1 MAAKVFDGFFLGDS
15 ETSMDAEFLDL
26 NKISRLV
33 NVASQEIS
41 NVWSGHGFVYD
52 NYNWEDQPEY
62 LVFPA
67 MEKDRA
73 LQNLVEFID
82 VSLKKGESVLV
93 FSLRGTSRSVFAA
106 CAYLMYKYN
115 WGFEKSYDF
124 LLSKKS
130 DIHINQGF
138 VQQLF
143 CLERK
148 LYARRQL
155 VDPVLLQ
162 VDTDLVKKEILRRRE
177 WDSVYLNIPE
187 NNPEEAAR
195 RAKRIALTTV
205 RVTQPGE
212 LDDDNEGDELLLINS
227 FLNSKNTLTVLPGPY
242 MDAYNVAKNFK
253 LRFNSVVQE
262 EDIHMFPTNPCAPN
276 MKAKFGILKRRKRP
290 QSMMMKRG
298 GDSTKGAPSDSKRV
312 TSVPSAITFIP
323 GINGTTPVSIDSSTS
338 GRSKEK
344 SPSPT
349 KFKKSSSKKDPSS
362 PSKKDRDPSSPSKKD
377 RDPSSPSKKDR
388 DPSSPS
394 KKDRDPSSPS
404 KKEHS
409 KDSTSPRDGQ
419 AMSPRKPRKSS
430 KRDKDSPSKNR
441 DSARENKRDSVSR
454 SRESR
459 ENRESRESRHKEGGS
474 RSSNGTESSRS
485 RHASGPLTDSSST
498 KSSPR
503 ATTSSLTSANAEGK
517 DSEYGGNSR
526 GLTKSEEDA
535 VKSLNTEQ
543 RTRYLKQGGDII
555 GPGGS
560 PRGDDKYDLKGR
572 LGFAENTTNTIKT
585 TISNKTIVCK
595 GSDKSFPQSCCDHR
609 SAAVLS
615 TLGGRSE
622 RQSKEIKS
630 SSMPLI
636 TSEEH
641 SVGGSGEDSAKK
653 NSTDKVKTK
662 SKSKSKSTTAK
673 EVEAALKSAIVSTTR
688 EGSPA
693 IIPAS
698 HKKHTPSSN
707 LGIKDIM
714 IIEINN
720 ENINTM
726 NSSTKTST
734 NTSISSNSSS
744 DSTVSTPVKERLSLK
759 SSNAFARVLKSM
771 THLYSLSTYNSC
783 RYSGNN
789 KRTLSVRG
797 TRNQ

>member
-41 NVWSGHGFVYD
+41 NVWAGHGFVYD

-148 LYARRQL
+148 LFARRQIT
-155 VDPVLLQ
+155 DPALLQ

-177 WDSVYLNIPE
+177 WDPVYLHIPE
-187 NNPEEAAR
+187 NNPAESAR
-195 RAKRIALTTV
+195 RAARIALTTV
-205 RVTQPGE
+205 RVTLPGE

-262 EDIHMFPTNPCAPN
+262 EDIHMFPTNPSAPN
-276 MKAKFGILKRRKRP
+276 VKAKFGILKRRKRP
-290 QSMMMKRG
+290 QSVAVKRVA
-298 GDSTKGAPSDSKRV
+298 DPSKAVPTESKRV

-323 GINGTTPVSIDSSTS
+323 GINGTTPVTADASSTVHK
-338 GRSKEK
+338 KEK
-344 SPSPT
+344 SSSSKSSP
-349 KFKKSSSKKDPSS
+349 KKSSSKKDLSKESS
-362 PSKKDRDPSSPSKKD
+362 VSGDLQPL
-377 RDPSSPSKKDR
+377 
-388 DPSSPS
+388 
-394 KKDRDPSSPS
+394 
-404 KKEHS
+404 
-409 KDSTSPRDGQ
+409 SPRR
-419 AMSPRKPRKSS
+419 PKKSS
-430 KRDKDSPSKNR
+430 KRDKESPSKNR

-459 ENRESRESRHKEGGS
+459 NKDSSKSSSGTEGS
-474 RSSNGTESSRS
+474 RTRLPLG
-485 RHASGPLTDSSST
+485 GQLTDSSST

-503 ATTSSLTSANAEGK
+503 ATTCSLTSANAEGK
-517 DSEYGGNSR
+517 DQYEYGSHGTT
-526 GLTKSEEDA
+526 TKSEEDA
-535 VKSLNTEQ
+535 MKSMNGDQ
-543 RTRYLKQGGDII
+543 RSRRLSQSSDII

-572 LGFAENTTNTIKT
+572 LGFAENTNTTNKT
-585 TISNKTIVCK
+585 TIINKTIVCE
-595 GSDKSFPQSCCDHR
+595 GSDKSVSESSTSRR
-609 SAAVLS
+609 SATVLS
-615 TLGGRSE
+615 PVGGRG
-622 RQSKEIKS
+622 RGKGQSKENKS
-630 SSMPLI
+630 STILMK
-636 TSEEH
+636 TSTSEH
-641 SVGGSGEDSAKK
+641 SVGGSVEGSSRKK
-653 NSTDKVKTK
+653 STENVRIK
-662 SKSKSKSTTAK
+662 SKDTVKAVKAVAVIQPVVATA
-673 EVEAALKSAIVSTTR
+673 ARHSN
-688 EGSPA
+688 PD
-693 IIPAS
+693 IITLTLS
-698 HKKHTPSSN
+698 HKKQHS
-707 LGIKDIM
+707 
-714 IIEINN
+714 
-720 ENINTM
+720 
-726 NSSTKTST
+726 
-734 NTSISSNSSS
+734 SSNSGVHDNSNS
-744 DSTVSTPVKERLSLK
+744 NSESNNTSVKESMSGSGK
-759 SSNAFARVLKSM
+759 AIHTHTHIHAFSRVLKSM
-771 THLYSLSTYNSC
+771 TYLYPYGANNTCHYRAISL
-783 RYSGNN
+783 
-789 KRTLSVRG
+789 RG
-797 TRNQ
+797 SRNQ

>member
-290 QSMMMKRG
+290 QSMMIKRG
-298 GDSTKGAPSDSKRV
+298 ADSTKGAPSDSKRV

-323 GINGTTPVSIDSSTS
+323 GINGTTPVSIDSSTP

-349 KFKKSSSKKDPSS
+349 KSKKSSSKKDPSS
-362 PSKKDRDPSSPSKKD
+362 PSKRDPSSPSKKD
-377 RDPSSPSKKDR
+377 PSSPSKK
-388 DPSSPS
+388 
-394 KKDRDPSSPS
+394 DPSSPS

-430 KRDKDSPSKNR
+430 KRDKDSPKNR

-535 VKSLNTEQ
+535 VNSLNTEQ
-543 RTRYLKQGGDII
+543 RTRYLKQGGDVI

-572 LGFAENTTNTIKT
+572 LGFAENTANTIKT

-615 TLGGRSE
+615 TLGGRSK

-630 SSMPLI
+630 SSMPVI
-636 TSEEH
+636 TSEEHSVGESKEH

-662 SKSKSKSTTAK
+662 SKSKSESKSKTSTLK
-673 EVEAALKSAIVSTTR
+673 EVEAVVKSAIVSTTR
-688 EGSPA
+688 EVSPA

-698 HKKHTPSSN
+698 HKKHAPSSN

-714 IIEINN
+714 IIKINN

-726 NSSTKTST
+726 NSNNST

-744 DSTVSTPVKERLSLK
+744 DNTVITPVKESMSLK

-771 THLYSLSTYNSC
+771 AHLYSLSTYNSC
-783 RYSGNN
+783 HYSGNT

>member
-41 NVWSGHGFVYD
+41 NVWAGHGFVYD

-148 LYARRQL
+148 LFARRQIT
-155 VDPVLLQ
+155 DPALLQ

-177 WDSVYLNIPE
+177 WDPVYLHIPE
-187 NNPEEAAR
+187 NNPAESAR
-195 RAKRIALTTV
+195 RAARIALTTV
-205 RVTQPGE
+205 RVTLPGE

-262 EDIHMFPTNPCAPN
+262 EDIHMFPTNPSAPN
-276 MKAKFGILKRRKRP
+276 VKAKFGILKRRKRP
-290 QSMMMKRG
+290 QSVAVKRVA
-298 GDSTKGAPSDSKRV
+298 DPTKAVPTESKRV

-323 GINGTTPVSIDSSTS
+323 GINGTTPVTADASSTVHK
-338 GRSKEK
+338 KEK
-344 SPSPT
+344 SSSSKSSP
-349 KFKKSSSKKDPSS
+349 KKSSSKKDLSKESS
-362 PSKKDRDPSSPSKKD
+362 VSGDLQPL
-377 RDPSSPSKKDR
+377 
-388 DPSSPS
+388 
-394 KKDRDPSSPS
+394 
-404 KKEHS
+404 
-409 KDSTSPRDGQ
+409 SPRR
-419 AMSPRKPRKSS
+419 PKKSS
-430 KRDKDSPSKNR
+430 KRDKESPSKNR

-459 ENRESRESRHKEGGS
+459 NKDKDSSKSSSGTEGS
-474 RSSNGTESSRS
+474 RTRLPLG
-485 RHASGPLTDSSST
+485 GQLTDSSST

-503 ATTSSLTSANAEGK
+503 ATTCSLTSANAEGK
-517 DSEYGGNSR
+517 DQYEYGSHGTT
-526 GLTKSEEDA
+526 TKSEEDA
-535 VKSLNTEQ
+535 MKSMNGDQ
-543 RTRYLKQGGDII
+543 RSRRLSQSSDII

-572 LGFAENTTNTIKT
+572 LGFAENTNTTNKT
-585 TISNKTIVCK
+585 TIINKTIVCE
-595 GSDKSFPQSCCDHR
+595 GSDKSVSESSTSRR
-609 SAAVLS
+609 SATVLS
-615 TLGGRSE
+615 PVGGRG
-622 RQSKEIKS
+622 RGKGQSKENKS
-630 SSMPLI
+630 STILMK
-636 TSEEH
+636 TSTSEH
-641 SVGGSGEDSAKK
+641 SVGGSVEGSSRKK
-653 NSTDKVKTK
+653 STENVRIK
-662 SKSKSKSTTAK
+662 SKDTVKAVKAVAVIQPVVATA
-673 EVEAALKSAIVSTTR
+673 ARHSN
-688 EGSPA
+688 PD
-693 IIPAS
+693 IITLTLS
-698 HKKHTPSSN
+698 HKKQHS
-707 LGIKDIM
+707 
-714 IIEINN
+714 
-720 ENINTM
+720 
-726 NSSTKTST
+726 
-734 NTSISSNSSS
+734 SSNSGVHDNSNS
-744 DSTVSTPVKERLSLK
+744 NSESNNTSVKESMSGSGK
-759 SSNAFARVLKSM
+759 AIHTHTHIHAFSRVLKSM
-771 THLYSLSTYNSC
+771 TYLYPYGANNTCHYRAISL
-783 RYSGNN
+783 
-789 KRTLSVRG
+789 RG
-797 TRNQ
+797 SRNQ

>member
-1 MAAKVFDGFFLGDS
+1 MIMAAKVFDGFFLGDS

-155 VDPVLLQ
+155 IDPVLLQ

-290 QSMMMKRG
+290 QSMMIKRG
-298 GDSTKGAPSDSKRV
+298 ADSTKGLPSDSKRV

-323 GINGTTPVSIDSSTS
+323 GINGTTPVSVDSSTS

-349 KFKKSSSKKDPSS
+349 KSKKS
-362 PSKKDRDPSSPSKKD
+362 PSKRDPSSPSKKD
-377 RDPSSPSKKDR
+377 P
-388 DPSSPS
+388 
-394 KKDRDPSSPS
+394 
-404 KKEHS
+404 S

-419 AMSPRKPRKSS
+419 AMSPRKPKKSS

-459 ENRESRESRHKEGGS
+459 SKEGS
-474 RSSNGTESSRS
+474 RSSNGTGSSFS
-485 RHASGPLTDSSST
+485 RHASGPLSDSSST

-503 ATTSSLTSANAEGK
+503 ATTSSLTSATAEGK
-517 DSEYGGNSR
+517 DSEYGGYGR
-526 GLTKSEEDA
+526 GITKSEEDA

-543 RTRYLKQGGDII
+543 RSRYLKQSGDVI

-572 LGFAENTTNTIKT
+572 LGSAETTNNTIKT

-595 GSDKSFPQSCCDHR
+595 GSDKSVSQSCTNSR
-609 SAAVLS
+609 SAAMLS
-615 TLGGRSE
+615 TVGGRGKG
-622 RQSKEIKS
+622 QSKEIKS
-630 SSMPLI
+630 SSMPVI

-641 SVGGSGEDSAKK
+641 SVGGSGEDSAGK
-653 NSTDKVKTK
+653 NTTDKVKIKTK
-662 SKSKSKSTTAK
+662 SKSKAK
-673 EVEAALKSAIVSTTR
+673 EVEIDIKPTSVTNTR
-688 EGSPA
+688 EVSPA
-693 IIPAS
+693 IISAS

-707 LGIKDIM
+707 LGTKDIM
-714 IIEINN
+714 IININN
-720 ENINTM
+720 EN
-726 NSSTKTST
+726 T
-734 NTSISSNSSS
+734 NTINSNNTTISSNSSS
-744 DSTVSTPVKERLSLK
+744 DNTVTTPVKESMSLK
-759 SSNAFARVLKSM
+759 SSHAFARVLKSM
-771 THLYSLSTYNSC
+771 THMYSHSTISTC
-783 RYSGNN
+783 RHSGNTN
-789 KRTLSVRG
+789 RTLSVRG

>member
-41 NVWSGHGFVYD
+41 NVWAGHGFVYD

-148 LYARRQL
+148 LFARRQIT
-155 VDPVLLQ
+155 DPALLQ

-177 WDSVYLNIPE
+177 WDPVYLHIPE
-187 NNPEEAAR
+187 NNPEESAR
-195 RAKRIALTTV
+195 RAARIALTTV
-205 RVTQPGE
+205 RVTLPGE

-262 EDIHMFPTNPCAPN
+262 EDIHMFPTNPSAPN

-290 QSMMMKRG
+290 QSVAVKRVA
-298 GDSTKGAPSDSKRV
+298 DPTKAVPTESKRV

-323 GINGTTPVSIDSSTS
+323 GINGITPVTTDASTTVHK
-338 GRSKEK
+338 KEK
-344 SPSPT
+344 SSSSKSSPR
-349 KFKKSSSKKDPSS
+349 KSSSKKDL
-362 PSKKDRDPSSPSKKD
+362 SKECPVSGDLQPL
-377 RDPSSPSKKDR
+377 
-388 DPSSPS
+388 
-394 KKDRDPSSPS
+394 
-404 KKEHS
+404 
-409 KDSTSPRDGQ
+409 SPRR
-419 AMSPRKPRKSS
+419 PKKSS
-430 KRDKDSPSKNR
+430 KRDKESPSKNR

-459 ENRESRESRHKEGGS
+459 NKDSSKSASGTEGS
-474 RSSNGTESSRS
+474 RTRLP
-485 RHASGPLTDSSST
+485 SGGQLTDSSST

-503 ATTSSLTSANAEGK
+503 ATTCSLTSANAEGK
-517 DSEYGGNSR
+517 DQYEYGSHGTT
-526 GLTKSEEDA
+526 TKSEEDA
-535 VKSLNTEQ
+535 MKSMNSDQ
-543 RTRYLKQGGDII
+543 RSRRNSQNSDIT

-572 LGFAENTTNTIKT
+572 LGFAENTDTTNKT
-585 TISNKTIVCK
+585 TTTINKTIVCE
-595 GSDKSFPQSCCDHR
+595 GSDKSVSEISTSCR
-609 SAAVLS
+609 SATVLS
-615 TLGGRSE
+615 PMGR
-622 RQSKEIKS
+622 RGKGQSKENKS
-630 SSMPLI
+630 STVLMT
-636 TSEEH
+636 TSTSTSTAEH
-641 SVGGSGEDSAKK
+641 SVGGSVEGSSRKK
-653 NSTDKVKTK
+653 SSEKVRIK
-662 SKSKSKSTTAK
+662 SKDTVKAVAVIQSVVATGARDSN
-673 EVEAALKSAIVSTTR
+673 
-688 EGSPA
+688 PD
-693 IIPAS
+693 IITLTPTLS
-698 HKKHTPSSN
+698 HKKQH
-707 LGIKDIM
+707 L
-714 IIEINN
+714 
-720 ENINTM
+720 
-726 NSSTKTST
+726 SSTSGVHD
-734 NTSISSNSSS
+734 NSNSSNSISIS
-744 DSTVSTPVKERLSLK
+744 NSNNESNNTSVKESMPGTGSGSGK
-759 SSNAFARVLKSM
+759 TIHTNTHIHAFSRVLKSM
-771 THLYSLSTYNSC
+771 TYLYPY
-783 RYSGNN
+783 GAN
-789 KRTLSVRG
+789 KTCHYRAISVRG
-797 TRNQ
+797 SRNH

>member
-155 VDPVLLQ
+155 IDPVLLQ

-290 QSMMMKRG
+290 QSMMIKRG
-298 GDSTKGAPSDSKRV
+298 ADSTKGAPSDSKRV
-312 TSVPSAITFIP
+312 ASVPSAITFIP

-349 KFKKSSSKKDPSS
+349 KSKKSSSKKDPLSPSKKDPSS
-362 PSKKDRDPSSPSKKD
+362 PSKKEH
-377 RDPSSPSKKDR
+377 
-388 DPSSPS
+388 
-394 KKDRDPSSPS
+394 SSPS

-419 AMSPRKPRKSS
+419 AMSPRKPKKSS

-454 SRESR
+454 SRE
-459 ENRESRESRHKEGGS
+459 NRESRESRHKESGS

-485 RHASGPLTDSSST
+485 RHASGPVTDSSST

-535 VKSLNTEQ
+535 VKSLNAEQ
-543 RTRYLKQGGDII
+543 RTRYLKQGGDVI

-595 GSDKSFPQSCCDHR
+595 GSDKSFPQICYDHR

-615 TLGGRSE
+615 TLGGRSK

-630 SSMPLI
+630 SSMPVI

-641 SVGGSGEDSAKK
+641 SVGESKEHSVGRSGEGSAEK
-653 NSTDKVKTK
+653 NTTDKVKTK
-662 SKSKSKSTTAK
+662 FKSKSESKSKSTTVK
-673 EVEAALKSAIVSTTR
+673 EVEAVVKSATVANTR
-688 EGSPA
+688 EVSPA

-707 LGIKDIM
+707 LSTKDIM
-714 IIEINN
+714 IIKINN
-720 ENINTM
+720 ENINTI
-726 NSSTKTST
+726 NSTNTST

-744 DSTVSTPVKERLSLK
+744 DNTVTTPVKESMCMK

-771 THLYSLSTYNSC
+771 THMYSLSLHNSC
-783 RYSGNN
+783 HYSGNN

>member
-1 MAAKVFDGFFLGDS
+1 
-15 ETSMDAEFLDL
+15 MDAEFLDL

-41 NVWSGHGFVYD
+41 NVWAGHGFVYD

-148 LYARRQL
+148 LFARRQIT
-155 VDPVLLQ
+155 DPALLQ

-177 WDSVYLNIPE
+177 WDPVYLHIPE
-187 NNPEEAAR
+187 NNPEESAR
-195 RAKRIALTTV
+195 RAARIALTTV
-205 RVTQPGE
+205 RVTLPGE

-262 EDIHMFPTNPCAPN
+262 EDIHMFPTNPSAPN

-290 QSMMMKRG
+290 QSVAVKRVA
-298 GDSTKGAPSDSKRV
+298 DPTKAVPTESKRI

-323 GINGTTPVSIDSSTS
+323 GINGITPVSTDASTTVHK
-338 GRSKEK
+338 KEK
-344 SPSPT
+344 SSSSKSSP
-349 KFKKSSSKKDPSS
+349 KKSSSKKDL
-362 PSKKDRDPSSPSKKD
+362 SKEGSVSGDLQPL
-377 RDPSSPSKKDR
+377 
-388 DPSSPS
+388 
-394 KKDRDPSSPS
+394 
-404 KKEHS
+404 
-409 KDSTSPRDGQ
+409 SPRR
-419 AMSPRKPRKSS
+419 PKKSS
-430 KRDKDSPSKNR
+430 KRDKDKESPSKNR

-459 ENRESRESRHKEGGS
+459 NKDSSKSSSGTEGS
-474 RSSNGTESSRS
+474 RTRLPLG
-485 RHASGPLTDSSST
+485 GQLTDSSST

-503 ATTSSLTSANAEGK
+503 ATTCSLTSANAEGK
-517 DSEYGGNSR
+517 DQYEYGSHGTT
-526 GLTKSEEDA
+526 TKSEEDA
-535 VKSLNTEQ
+535 MKSMNGDQ
-543 RTRYLKQGGDII
+543 RSRRNSQNSDIT

-572 LGFAENTTNTIKT
+572 LGFAENTDTTNKT
-585 TISNKTIVCK
+585 TTIINKTIVCE
-595 GSDKSFPQSCCDHR
+595 GSDKSVSESRTSRR
-609 SAAVLS
+609 SATVLS
-615 TLGGRSE
+615 PMGGR
-622 RQSKEIKS
+622 RGKGQSKENKS
-630 SSMPLI
+630 STILMT
-636 TSEEH
+636 TSTSEH
-641 SVGGSGEDSAKK
+641 SVGGSVEGSSRKK
-653 NSTDKVKTK
+653 STEKVRTK
-662 SKSKSKSTTAK
+662 SKDTTVKA
-673 EVEAALKSAIVSTTR
+673 VAVIQPVVATAARDSNH
-688 EGSPA
+688 PD
-693 IIPAS
+693 IITLSLTPS
-698 HKKHTPSSN
+698 HKKQHSSSN
-707 LGIKDIM
+707 SGVHD
-714 IIEINN
+714 
-720 ENINTM
+720 
-726 NSSTKTST
+726 
-734 NTSISSNSSS
+734 ISSNSSNNNS
-744 DSTVSTPVKERLSLK
+744 SNNNNESNNTPVKESMLGSGTGSGK
-759 SSNAFARVLKSM
+759 TNHTHTHIHAFSRVLKSM
-771 THLYSLSTYNSC
+771 TYLYPY
-783 RYSGNN
+783 GANN
-789 KRTLSVRG
+789 TCHYRAIPVRG
-797 TRNQ
+797 SRNH

>member
-41 NVWSGHGFVYD
+41 NVWAGHGFVYD

-148 LYARRQL
+148 LFARRQIT
-155 VDPVLLQ
+155 DPALLQ

-177 WDSVYLNIPE
+177 WDPVYLHIPE
-187 NNPEEAAR
+187 NNPEESAR
-195 RAKRIALTTV
+195 RAARIALTTV
-205 RVTQPGE
+205 RVTLPGE

-262 EDIHMFPTNPCAPN
+262 EDIHMFPTNPSAPN
-276 MKAKFGILKRRKRP
+276 VKAKFGILKRRKRP
-290 QSMMMKRG
+290 QSVAVKRVA
-298 GDSTKGAPSDSKRV
+298 DPTKAVPTESKRV

-323 GINGTTPVSIDSSTS
+323 GINGTTPVTTDASTTVHK
-338 GRSKEK
+338 KEK
-344 SPSPT
+344 SSSSKSSP
-349 KFKKSSSKKDPSS
+349 KKSSSKKDLSKEGSISS
-362 PSKKDRDPSSPSKKD
+362 DLQPL
-377 RDPSSPSKKDR
+377 
-388 DPSSPS
+388 
-394 KKDRDPSSPS
+394 
-404 KKEHS
+404 
-409 KDSTSPRDGQ
+409 SPRR
-419 AMSPRKPRKSS
+419 PKKSS
-430 KRDKDSPSKNR
+430 KRDKESPSKNR

-459 ENRESRESRHKEGGS
+459 NKDKDSSKSSSGTEGS
-474 RSSNGTESSRS
+474 RTRLPLG
-485 RHASGPLTDSSST
+485 GQLTDSSST

-503 ATTSSLTSANAEGK
+503 ATTCSLTSANAEGK
-517 DSEYGGNSR
+517 DQYEYGSHGTT
-526 GLTKSEEDA
+526 TKSEEDA
-535 VKSLNTEQ
+535 MKSMNGDQ
-543 RTRYLKQGGDII
+543 RSRRLSQSSDII

-572 LGFAENTTNTIKT
+572 LGFAENTNTTNKT
-585 TISNKTIVCK
+585 TIINKTIVCE
-595 GSDKSFPQSCCDHR
+595 GSDKSVTESCTSCR
-609 SAAVLS
+609 SASVLS
-615 TLGGRSE
+615 PLGGRG
-622 RQSKEIKS
+622 RGKGQSKENKS
-630 SSMPLI
+630 STILMT
-636 TSEEH
+636 TSTSTSKH
-641 SVGGSGEDSAKK
+641 SVGGSVEGSSRKK
-653 NSTDKVKTK
+653 STENVRVK
-662 SKSKSKSTTAK
+662 SKDTLKAVKAVAVIQPVVATA
-673 EVEAALKSAIVSTTR
+673 ARDSN
-688 EGSPA
+688 PD
-693 IIPAS
+693 IITLTPS
-698 HKKHTPSSN
+698 HKKQHT
-707 LGIKDIM
+707 
-714 IIEINN
+714 
-720 ENINTM
+720 
-726 NSSTKTST
+726 
-734 NTSISSNSSS
+734 SSNSGVHDNSNS
-744 DSTVSTPVKERLSLK
+744 NSINNSESNSTSVKESMTGSGTGSGK
-759 SSNAFARVLKSM
+759 AIHTHTHIHAFSRVLKSM
-771 THLYSLSTYNSC
+771 TYLYPYGANNTCHYRAISL
-783 RYSGNN
+783 
-789 KRTLSVRG
+789 RG
-797 TRNQ
+797 SRNQ

>member
-41 NVWSGHGFVYD
+41 NVWAGHGFVYD

-148 LYARRQL
+148 LYARRQIT
-155 VDPVLLQ
+155 DPALLQ
-162 VDTDLVKKEILRRRE
+162 VDTDLVRKEILRRRE
-177 WDSVYLNIPE
+177 WDPVYLHIPE
-187 NNPEEAAR
+187 NNPEESAR
-195 RAKRIALTTV
+195 RAARIALTTV
-205 RVTQPGE
+205 RKTLPGE

-262 EDIHMFPTNPCAPN
+262 EDIHMFPTNPSAPN

-290 QSMMMKRG
+290 QSMMIK
-298 GDSTKGAPSDSKRV
+298 KGADSSKAAPTESRRI

-323 GINGTTPVSIDSSTS
+323 GINGTTPVTTDASTTVH
-338 GRSKEK
+338 GKEK
-344 SPSPT
+344 LSSSS
-349 KFKKSSSKKDPSS
+349 KSSKKSSKKDLP
-362 PSKKDRDPSSPSKKD
+362 
-377 RDPSSPSKKDR
+377 
-388 DPSSPS
+388 
-394 KKDRDPSSPS
+394 
-404 KKEHS
+404 
-409 KDSTSPRDGQ
+409 KDSSVPGELQ
-419 AMSPRKPRKSS
+419 ALSPRKSKKSS
-430 KRDKDSPSKNR
+430 KRDKESPTKNR

-459 ENRESRESRHKEGGS
+459 NKESSKSTSTEGS
-474 RSSNGTESSRS
+474 RTRS
-485 RHASGPLTDSSST
+485 PLGQLTDSSST

-503 ATTSSLTSANAEGK
+503 ATTCSLTSANAEGK
-517 DSEYGGNSR
+517 DQYEYGSNGTT
-526 GLTKSEEDA
+526 TKSEEDA
-535 VKSLNTEQ
+535 MKNMNTEQ
-543 RTRYLKQGGDII
+543 RSRNVLQHSDVI

-572 LGFAENTTNTIKT
+572 LGFAEDTTNKT
-585 TISNKTIVCK
+585 TITNKTIVCK
-595 GSDKSFPQSCCDHR
+595 GSDKSVTESSTSRRPTTML
-609 SAAVLS
+609 SAV
-615 TLGGRSE
+615 GRGKG
-622 RQSKEIKS
+622 QSKEIRS
-630 SSMPLI
+630 STIPVT
-636 TSEEH
+636 TSEH
-641 SVGGSGEDSAKK
+641 SVGGSVEGSSRK
-653 NSTDKVKTK
+653 NSIDNVKIKSKDKNTVKTK
-662 SKSKSKSTTAK
+662 DTVKNKDTVKTKDTVK
-673 EVEAALKSAIVSTTR
+673 NKNTVKTKDTVKTVIQPIVVTTTR
-688 EGSPA
+688 DSSPD
-693 IIPAS
+693 IISAS
-698 HKKHTPSSN
+698 HKEHTPSN
-707 LGIKDIM
+707 LGAHDS
-714 IIEINN
+714 INSN
-720 ENINTM
+720 RN
-726 NSSTKTST
+726 
-734 NTSISSNSSS
+734 SNS
-744 DSTVSTPVKERLSLK
+744 DNTITITVPVKESMSGSGSGLGK
-759 SSNAFARVLKSM
+759 SNHSFARVLKSM
-771 THLYSLSTYNSC
+771 TYLYPYGISNTC
-783 RYSGNN
+783 HYSSSSI
-789 KRTLSVRG
+789 KRTISVRG
-797 TRNQ
+797 PRNH